1 MKWLLI
7 FLAGLLLTV
16 GAALV
21 AYNDPGYIL
30 IGYGKWTIETT
41 LTLFIVA
48 SLGTFLAFYYAIR
61 IIKNT
66 WQFPARLR
74 LWNKQRHSTRSI
86 KVLSKGLI
94 ALAEGRWREAERHL
108 IRYAADSAMPMVN
121 YLGAARAAQEQDA
134 SDRRDNYLQLAHEST
149 PDADIAVGLTQAE
162 LQISHK
168 QTEQALATLMHL
180 RNVAPK
186 HVYVLKLLM
195 DLYISLEDWRS
206 LIDLFPDLRKRKILV
221 GEKYIDLELKA
232 YSQRLIQAGKE
243 TDTLVVHRIWEAIP
257 HRLKSGKDV
266 LYTYLRVLLGR
277 GDNDHA
283 EEVLRNVMKRYWS
296 EYLVYLYGL
305 LETRDTTAQLAWA
318 ERWLKKYPDS
328 PMLLL
333 SLGRLCIRNDL
344 WGKARSYLE
353 TSLALQEHPET
364 YHELAVLLEKTD
376 EAEKAHDYYSK
387 GLDLVTTGQ
396 FYKRRIDRSLEPI
409 LLEPVN

>member
-30 IGYGKWTIETT
+30 IGYGKWTVETT

-48 SLGTFLAFYYAIR
+48 VLGGFLALYYAIR

-66 WQFPARLR
+66 WQFPSRLR
-74 LWNKQRHSTRSI
+74 EWNRQRHSSRATKI
-86 KVLSKGLI
+86 LSKGLI
-94 ALAEGRWREAERHL
+94 ALAEGQWHVAERNL
-108 IRYAADSAMPMVN
+108 VRYASDSAMPLVN
-121 YLGAARAAQEQDA
+121 YLAAARAAQEQDA

-149 PDADIAVGLTQAE
+149 PDSDIAVGLTQAE
-162 LQISHK
+162 LQLTHK

-180 RNVAPK
+180 HNVAPK
-186 HVYVLKLLM
+186 HTHVLKLLM

-206 LIDLFPDLRKRKILV
+206 LIDMFPELRKRKILV
-221 GEKYIDLELKA
+221 GEKYIELELKA
-232 YSQRLIQAGKE
+232 YTQRLIQSGNE
-243 TDTLVVHRIWEAIP
+243 TDTLVVHRVWESIP
-257 HRLKSGKDV
+257 HRLKAGKDV
-266 LYTYLRVLLGR
+266 LYSYLRILLAR

-296 EYLVYLYGL
+296 EYLVYLYGT
-305 LETRDTTAQLAWA
+305 LETRDYKTQLNWA

-333 SLGRLCIRNDL
+333 TLGRLSIRNDL

-376 EAEKAHDYYSK
+376 DAEKARDYYRK
-387 GLDLVTTGQ
+387 GLNLVTTGQ
-396 FYKRRIDRSLEPI
+396 FYKRRTNRSLEP
-409 LLEPVN
+409 LLLDQSS

>member
-41 LTLFIVA
+41 LTLFIIA
-48 SLGTFLAFYYAIR
+48 SLGIFLAFYYSIR

-74 LWNKQRHSTRSI
+74 LWNKQRHSSRSA

-94 ALAEGRWREAERHL
+94 ALAEGRWREAERYL
-108 IRYAADSAMPMVN
+108 VRYASDSAMPMVN

-149 PDADIAVGLTQAE
+149 PDADVAVGLTQAE
-162 LQISHK
+162 LQIAHK

-180 RNVAPK
+180 HNVAPK

-195 DLYISLEDWRS
+195 DLYVSLEDWRS
-206 LIDLFPDLRKRKILV
+206 LINLFPELRKRKILT
-221 GEKYIDLELKA
+221 GDKYIGLEVKA
-232 YSQRLIQAGKE
+232 YAQRLIQAGKE
-243 TDTLVVHRIWEAIP
+243 TDTLVVHRIWESIP
-257 HRLKSGKDV
+257 HKLKSGKDI
-266 LYTYLRVLLGR
+266 LYSYLRVLLDR
-277 GDNDHA
+277 GENEHA
-283 EEVLRNVMKRYWS
+283 EEILRNVMKRYWS
-296 EYLVYLYGL
+296 EYLVYLYGT
-305 LETRDTTAQLAWA
+305 LETRDTLSQLAWT

-328 PMLLL
+328 PMLFL

-353 TSLALQEHPET
+353 TSLALQAHPET
-364 YHELAVLLEKTD
+364 YHELAVLLQNTD
-376 EAEKAHDYYSK
+376 EIEKARDYYRK
-387 GLDLVTTGQ
+387 GLDLVTTGK
-396 FYKRRIDRSLEPI
+396 FYKRRTNRTQEPI
-409 LLEPVN
+409 LMEQVS